1 MKYVFILNIFTL
13 GDTFK
18 VLYKKID
25 RICKNKNI
33 DYEIECNSKD
43 INTEDIVKKYKKKQ
57 VILLPVGGDGMINRV
72 INSMDI
78 KNNKICP
85 IPYGTGNDLCRSIK
99 TQLKDGFTKIDLIK
113 INKKYFIN
121 NACFGIDANIA
132 NSSIISN
139 KKIPKS
145 MRYIVSTINSLF
157 KYKLNDY
164 VININNEIINGT
176 KSTIIVCNGNYYGG
190 GYKISPHS
198 KLNNGYVDVY
208 IADKMSKIKILILIL
223 GINKG
228 KHEDSKKIRR
238 IRCNKLLIESNK
250 IIDANIDGETI
261 SSKKFNIEVIKDGIE
276 LYYNYDLVDT
286 ILH

>member
-1 MKYVFILNIFTL
+1 
-13 GDTFK
+13 
-18 VLYKKID
+18 
-25 RICKNKNI
+25 
-33 DYEIECNSKD
+33 
-43 INTEDIVKKYKKKQ
+43 
-57 VILLPVGGDGMINRV
+57 
-72 INSMDI
+72 
-78 KNNKICP
+78 
-85 IPYGTGNDLCRSIK
+85 
-99 TQLKDGFTKIDLIK
+99 
-113 INKKYFIN
+113 
-121 NACFGIDANIA
+121 
-132 NSSIISN
+132 
-139 KKIPKS
+139 
-145 MRYIVSTINSLF
+145 MRYNVSAINSLF

-208 IADKMSKIKILILIL
+208 IADKMSKFKMLILIL

-276 LYYNYDLVDT
+276 LYYNYDLVDA